1 VLAPAMFILDN
12 AAFYREEVIESLAK
26 EYEHQVMFLPPYLPD
41 LNKIEHD
48 LAALKKR
55 MAYAPSNLLTD
66 QVKQVS
72 T

>member
-1 VLAPAMFILDN
+1 MLAPAMFILDN

-48 LAALKKR
+48 PALKKR

-66 QVKQVS
+66 KVKQVS